1 MRKPTLV
8 FVLLGLFALLLL
20 VQVATGPYRT
30 LAAIRTAIV
39 EEDAGALADQVDF
52 PALRASLKAQ
62 LEDRL
67 ARRYGPDANDG
78 LFGMVAIGVAGAA
91 ADGAVELMVTP
102 LGLGALMQGRSMW
115 RGARDAFDPPA
126 HATGD
131 PRSAPLRDPEHRFE
145 SPSRFTATVRDRDG
159 RPVVFVLTRQ
169 GLAWKLSDIRLPT
182 WDGPAEEP
190 AG

>member
-1 MRKPTLV
+1 MRKSTLV
-8 FVLLGLFALLLL
+8 FALLGLFGFLLL

-30 LAAIRTAIV
+30 LAAIRTAVI

-67 ARRYGPDANDG
+67 ARRYGAGANDS

-115 RGARDAFDPPA
+115 RGARDAFDPPV
-126 HATGD
+126 HAPGD

-145 SPSRFTATVRDRDG
+145 SASRFTATVRDRDG
-159 RPVVFVLTRQ
+159 RPVVFVLTRP
-169 GLAWKLSDIRLPT
+169 GLAWKLRDIRLPSA
-182 WDGPAEEP
+182 DEP